1 MTEKKLTKAEKL
13 AIKIATGKRRTG
25 VCVPREILHEVGT
38 FIEKNYIGTVTWFA
52 FGSTAHVL
60 RDKKKPMPLRLTTK

>member
-13 AIKIATGKRRTG
+13 AIKIATSKKRG
-25 VCVPREILHEVGT
+25 ISVPKEILHEIGT

-52 FGSTAHVL
+52 FGSTAHVY
-60 RDKKKPMPLRLTTK
+60 RDKKQPMPLRLTTK